1 MRGGSRRRLMGVP
14 PMVTDLYC
22 PHCGLRLWEMK
33 SGGTIEIGRYWCR
46 NMHYWTINYKDSGG
60 MTLTGEDK

>member
-1 MRGGSRRRLMGVP
+1 
-14 PMVTDLYC
+14 MVTDLYC